1 MLNKTQQTKKTE
13 MLRQTYNRRSSF
25 ELAEGYLRYEALRK
39 LNPARYADLVSK
51 SLAGAITFDEQVD
64 KLVLENTK

>member
-1 MLNKTQQTKKTE
+1 MLNETQQAKKTE

-39 LNPARYADLVSK
+39 LNGSQFRALF
-51 SLAGAITFDEQVD
+51 LANVAGTKTFDELVD
-64 KLVLENTK
+64 ELVLENVK